1 LTKFFFLLEGSGI
14 IETKKKLKKKK
25 KNQVLQNIRTFPKN
39 NIINVEGSAKDR

>member
-14 IETKKKLKKKK
+14 IETKKKLKKK